1 MSLEESVIAALRLEG
16 AAVVDRAEG
25 WELWK
30 YKVRDPDSQ
39 TSLPDDFLL
48 LFINSKGLE
57 GRRGADSEIVKL
69 RNLRIRLRD
78 PRTEGRLNVVVQLC
92 SAPAH
97 LPRTWNSFDV
107 S

>member
-30 YKVRDPDSQ
+30 YKVRDPASQ

-57 GRRGADSEIVKL
+57 GRPGADLEIVKL

-78 PRTEGRLNVVVQLC
+78 PSHGGTAQC
-92 SAPAH
+92 SCAALQPICQE
-97 LPRTWNSFDV
+97 PGTRST
-107 S
+107 